1 MKQYPGYTVVR
12 CEDCP
17 EQHGTLTVLT
27 HDVSGATILLVE
39 NEDVNKA
46 FGIGF
51 GTFPSDD
58 TGVFH
63 ILEHSVLAGSEKYP
77 VTSPFLQLLKSSMAS
92 FLNAMTFPDKTVY
105 PFATPNETDFR
116 NLMDVYLNAVFCPLA
131 MVDRAVFEQEG
142 WHRDADGTVS
152 GVVYNEMQGALAS
165 PDAQL
170 QDALERAMFP
180 DTAYGFVSGG
190 DPASIP
196 ALTYEKYQR
205 VYRRHY
211 SADNCCVTLYGRMD
225 MAEKLAFLDE
235 HYLSRM
241 PKGTSQPRL
250 TLQDEQPGVCVN
262 IPYYTEKPEA
272 DQVQCALAWYTG
284 AFADRERQLGVEIL
298 LDALLGSNQSPLK
311 AALLEQQLGA
321 DIDIGF
327 DDSTLQPT
335 LELVLRGA
343 TEETAGRFAAG
354 VRSAVD
360 DILAEGI
367 PEDLLLASLNAA
379 EFASLERPGSLPD
392 GVLDAIHAAT
402 VGQAATGWLHAGD
415 PTLLLH
421 TDQLFAALREKMASG
436 WFNDLLR
443 ELFAA
448 APVQVIQVP
457 TLPKAE
463 EPDAAPARTDG
474 KLALDHPLTV
484 ADLGEGSPSAEGAVG
499 SVAGAELLHHP
510 SKGSL
515 YLNIY
520 YDLGGLTTE
529 EVQYL
534 DLLTDVLDEL
544 DTPRHTARE
553 LNTLRSTWLG
563 DSQACISFWTGRQAG
578 NPCHAKLT
586 LNMSLLER
594 SLEKAVELGGEWLYE
609 TRLTGAKAEAA
620 FARVLSQQKLN
631 MEQQFLQMGNQYA
644 AVRAGSHYSV
654 EYALSEA
661 CSGVTGYHFL
671 CALLEQADWAD
682 LGRKLEA
689 VREKVLHH
697 AALTISLHGSED
709 ARKQLE
715 ALLPGS
721 AFAEGMRSPARPY
734 TQALTAPVNEAFII
748 DGGVNYDI
756 LTWPQE
762 RKPERRV
769 LARVM
774 SYEYLWHHIR
784 EVGGAYGTG
793 MVTRAETEYL
803 YTYRDPHL
811 AESYETFAK
820 GPAELAARAY
830 TEKDLTD
837 SIVGTVS
844 EMDKPMK
851 PSAEARDLDRRYFC
865 GITDAMLAADRKALC
880 SVDAAAL
887 KAMAAELGTAMQHG
901 TRVAFGSKEAVEGA
915 KGLFDRIET
924 L

>member
-298 LDALLGSNQSPLK
+298 LAALLGSNQSPLK

-402 VGQAATGWLHAGD
+402 GWLHAGD

-499 SVAGAELLHHP
+499 SVASAELLHHP

-553 LNTLRSTWLG
+553 LNTLRT
-563 DSQACISFWTGRQAG
+563 
-578 NPCHAKLT
+578 
-586 LNMSLLER
+586 
-594 SLEKAVELGGEWLYE
+594 
-609 TRLTGAKAEAA
+609 TRL
-620 FARVLSQQKLN
+620 L
-631 MEQQFLQMGNQYA
+631 
-644 AVRAGSHYSV
+644 
-654 EYALSEA
+654 
-661 CSGVTGYHFL
+661 
-671 CALLEQADWAD
+671 
-682 LGRKLEA
+682 
-689 VREKVLHH
+689 
-697 AALTISLHGSED
+697 
-709 ARKQLE
+709 
-715 ALLPGS
+715 
-721 AFAEGMRSPARPY
+721 
-734 TQALTAPVNEAFII
+734 
-748 DGGVNYDI
+748 
-756 LTWPQE
+756 
-762 RKPERRV
+762 
-769 LARVM
+769 
-774 SYEYLWHHIR
+774 
-784 EVGGAYGTG
+784 
-793 MVTRAETEYL
+793 
-803 YTYRDPHL
+803 
-811 AESYETFAK
+811 
-820 GPAELAARAY
+820 
-830 TEKDLTD
+830 
-837 SIVGTVS
+837 
-844 EMDKPMK
+844 
-851 PSAEARDLDRRYFC
+851 
-865 GITDAMLAADRKALC
+865 
-880 SVDAAAL
+880 
-887 KAMAAELGTAMQHG
+887 
-901 TRVAFGSKEAVEGA
+901 
-915 KGLFDRIET
+915 
-924 L
+924 